1 MTLAEVARRAGVSAA
16 TVSRV
21 LNGSQAVKPAM
32 RERVMSVVR
41 QVNYA
46 PNVHAQA
53 LAGGRSRTLG
63 MIVSNIENPFFLGVF
78 ISLEEFATQQDYEVL
93 VEHTGYR
100 RERLVE
106 SIRSMLKR
114 RVEGLAVIVSEM
126 DQGLIDELAA
136 QDVPVVFFDV
146 GRPARNITS
155 IRVRYDRGTQRTAE
169 YLYSLGHRRF
179 GFVGHHAGLGPLEE
193 RKRTFIEVME
203 RFGKGVKYAAASG
216 MDSPSGG
223 RHAAGELL
231 SSPLQPTAILCAND
245 HMAVGVLR
253 ELHDRGLRVPGD
265 VSVAGFDNIGLAEHL
280 CPSLTTVRIPQR
292 EIGQLTFEALM
303 YGGGSKARDIVIE
316 PELIVRESSG
326 PAPGPKRGRRSS

>member
-1 MTLAEVARRAGVSAA
+1 VTLAEVARRAGVSAA

-21 LNGSQAVKPAM
+21 MSGRTVVSPAI
-32 RERVMSVVR
+32 RDRVMRVVR
-41 QVNYA
+41 EVNYA

-78 ISLEEFATQQDYEVL
+78 VALEEFATQQDYEVL

-100 RERLVE
+100 RERLVD

-136 QDVPVVFFDV
+136 QDVPVVFYDV

-155 IRVRYDRGTQRTAE
+155 IRVRYDKGTQRIAE

-179 GFVGHHAGLGPLEE
+179 GFIGHHAGLGPLEE
-193 RKRTFIEVME
+193 RKRTFVEVME
-203 RFGKGVKYAAASG
+203 RFGKGVRFASASG
-216 MDSPSGG
+216 MDSP
-223 RHAAGELL
+223 
-231 SSPLQPTAILCAND
+231 
-245 HMAVGVLR
+245 
-253 ELHDRGLRVPGD
+253 
-265 VSVAGFDNIGLAEHL
+265 
-280 CPSLTTVRIPQR
+280 
-292 EIGQLTFEALM
+292 
-303 YGGGSKARDIVIE
+303 GGGAMPRLSCSVRPYSRPRFCARTTTW
-316 PELIVRESSG
+316 PSGCCGSSG
-326 PAPGPKRGRRSS
+326 TGDCARRRTCLWRASTTSRSRNTCAPRSPRPGFHSGRLAN

>member
-1 MTLAEVARRAGVSAA
+1 MTLAEVARHAGVSAA

-21 LNGSQAVKPAM
+21 MNGRMVVSPKV
-32 RERVMSVVR
+32 RERVLRVVR
-41 QVNYA
+41 QLNYA

-53 LAGGRSRTLG
+53 LAGGRSRTIG

-78 ISLEEFATQQDYEVL
+78 MALEESATQQDYEVL

-126 DQGLIDELAA
+126 DRGLIDELAA
-136 QDVPVVFFDV
+136 QDVPVVFFDA

-155 IRVRYDRGTQRTAE
+155 IRVRYDKGTQRTAE
-169 YLYSLGHRRF
+169 YLYSLGHRRY
-179 GFVGHHAGLGPLEE
+179 GFVGHHAGLGSLEE
-193 RKRTFIEVME
+193 RKRTFVDVME
-203 RFGKGVKYAAASG
+203 SFGRDVRYSTVSGIDSPGGGRYAAS
-216 MDSPSGG
+216 
-223 RHAAGELL
+223 ELL
-231 SSPLQPTAILCAND
+231 SSPLAPTAIICVND

-253 ELHDRGLRVPGD
+253 ELHERGLRAPD
-265 VSVAGFDNIGLAEHL
+265 DISVAGFDNIALSEHL

-292 EIGQLTFEALM
+292 EIGQLAFEALVF
-303 YGGGSKARDIVIE
+303 GGANHPRETVIE

-326 PAPGPKRGRRSS
+326 PAPGHQKRNRRS

>member
-21 LNGSQAVKPAM
+21 LSGSPAVKPSM
-32 RERVMSVVR
+32 RERVLTVVR
-41 QVNYA
+41 QVNYM
-46 PNVHAQA
+46 PNVYAQA

-78 ISLEEFATQQDYEVL
+78 MALEEHATQQDYEVL

-100 RERLVE
+100 RERLVA

-126 DQGLIDELAA
+126 DRGLIEELAA
-136 QDVPVVFFDV
+136 QDVPVVFYDV

-193 RKRTFIEVME
+193 RKRTFTEVME
-203 RFGKGVKYAAASG
+203 RFGKGVRFATASG
-216 MDSPSGG
+216 MDSPAGG
-223 RHAAGELL
+223 RHAAGDLL
-231 SSPLQPTAILCAND
+231 SGTLRPTAILCAND

-253 ELHDRGLRVPGD
+253 ELHDRGLRVPDD

-292 EIGQLTFEALM
+292 MIGQLAFEALM
-303 YGGGSKARDIVIE
+303 FGDAAKPRDIVIE

-326 PAPGPKRGRRSS
+326 PAPGTRRRRIE

>member
-21 LNGSQAVKPAM
+21 LSGSPAVKPSM
-32 RERVMSVVR
+32 RERVLTVVR
-41 QVNYA
+41 QVNYM
-46 PNVHAQA
+46 PNVYAQA

-78 ISLEEFATQQDYEVL
+78 MALEEHATQQDYEVL

-100 RERLVE
+100 RERLVA

-126 DQGLIDELAA
+126 DRGLIEELAA
-136 QDVPVVFFDV
+136 QDVPVVFYDV

-193 RKRTFIEVME
+193 RKRTFTEVME
-203 RFGKGVKYAAASG
+203 RFGKGVRFATASG
-216 MDSPSGG
+216 MDSPAGG
-223 RHAAGELL
+223 RHAAGDLL
-231 SSPLQPTAILCAND
+231 SGTLRPTAILCAND

-253 ELHDRGLRVPGD
+253 ELHDRGLRVPDD

-292 EIGQLTFEALM
+292 MIGQLAFEALM
-303 YGGGSKARDIVIE
+303 FGDAAKPRDIVIE

-326 PAPGPKRGRRSS
+326 PAPGTNRRRRID

>member
-1 MTLAEVARRAGVSAA
+1 MTLAEVARHAGVSAA

-21 LNGSQAVKPAM
+21 LNGRAVVSPKV
-32 RERVMSVVR
+32 RDRVLTVVR
-41 QVNYA
+41 RLNYA

-53 LAGGRSRTLG
+53 LAGGRSRTIG
-63 MIVSNIENPFFLGVF
+63 MVVSNIENPFFLGVF
-78 ISLEEFATQQDYEVL
+78 MALEESAAQQGYEVL

-126 DQGLIDELAA
+126 DRGLIDELAA
-136 QDVPVVFFDV
+136 QDVPVVFYDV
-146 GRPARNITS
+146 GRPARNITN
-155 IRVRYDRGTQRTAE
+155 IRVRYDKGTQRTAE

-193 RKRTFIEVME
+193 RKRTFTEVMA
-203 RFGKGVKYAAASG
+203 RFGGAVRFATASG
-216 MDSPSGG
+216 ADSPSGG
-223 RHAAGELL
+223 RHAASELL
-231 SSPLQPTAILCAND
+231 SSPLKPTAILCAND

-253 ELHDRGLRVPGD
+253 ELQDRGLRVPGD
-265 VSVAGFDNIGLAEHL
+265 VSVAGFDNIALAEHL

-292 EIGQLTFEALM
+292 EIGYLTFEALM
-303 YGGGSKARDIVIE
+303 FGDAAKPRDIVIE

-326 PAPGPKRGRRSS
+326 PVSARPKRERRS

>member
-21 LNGSQAVKPAM
+21 LNGRPAVKPSM
-32 RERVMSVVR
+32 RDRVMSVVR
-41 QVNYA
+41 QLNYA

-78 ISLEEFATQQDYEVL
+78 MALEEFATQQNYEVL

-100 RERLVE
+100 RETLVE

-126 DQGLIDELAA
+126 DRGLIEELAA
-136 QDVPVVFFDV
+136 QDVPVVFYDV
-146 GRPARNITS
+146 GRPAHNITS
-155 IRVRYDRGTQRTAE
+155 IRVRYDKGTQRTAE

-193 RKRTFIEVME
+193 RKRTFFEVME
-203 RFGKGVKYAAASG
+203 RFGKGVKCAAASG
-216 MDSPSGG
+216 LDSPSGG

-231 SSPLQPTAILCAND
+231 SSPLRPTAILCAND

-253 ELHDRGLRVPGD
+253 ELHDRGLHVPRD
-265 VSVAGFDNIGLAEHL
+265 VSVAGFDNIALAEHL

-292 EIGQLTFEALM
+292 SIGQMAFEALV
-303 YGGGSKARDIVIE
+303 YGDTVRGRDIVIE

-326 PAPGPKRGRRSS
+326 PARAPERGRPRR